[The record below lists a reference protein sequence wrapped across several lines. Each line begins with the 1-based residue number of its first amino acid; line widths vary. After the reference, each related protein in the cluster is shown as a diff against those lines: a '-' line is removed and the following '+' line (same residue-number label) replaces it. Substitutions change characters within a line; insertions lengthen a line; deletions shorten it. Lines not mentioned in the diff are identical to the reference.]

1 MKITSVLNTVPSPL
15 ATLARLTGLR
25 RVDDNSGVTVHRFGR
40 YLRTLGPGWHWT
52 LPLADRVGHPVRL
65 IGHHLDVP
73 TDDTAGVHA
82 DLYYQILD
90 PARAGPALDRV
101 DQLVRQQA
109 RDALDALPRP
119 ADPAPQPAEALKA
132 ELNRRIAGHG
142 LRVIRC
148 SVHA

>member
-1 MKITSVLNTVPSPL
+1 MKMTNVLEAVPSPL

-25 RVDDNSGVTVHRFGR
+25 HVDDNSGVTVRRFGR

-52 LPLADRVGHPVRL
+52 LPWIDRLGRPVRL

-73 TDDTAGVHA
+73 AGGSHA

-90 PARAGPALDRV
+90 PARAGPALDSV
-101 DQLVRQQA
+101 DQLVRREA
-109 RDALDALPRP
+109 RDVLDTLARGTGDGADRPP
-119 ADPAPQPAEALKA
+119 ADTLKA
-132 ELNRRIAGHG
+132 EINRRVAGHG

-148 SVHA
+148 SLHA

>member
-1 MKITSVLNTVPSPL
+1 MKMTSVLNAVPSPV

-25 RVDDNSGVTVHRFGR
+25 HVDDNSGVTVRRFGR

-52 LPLADRVGHPVRL
+52 LPWIDRLGRPVRL

-73 TDDTAGVHA
+73 AGGSHA

-101 DQLVRQQA
+101 DQLVQEQA
-109 RDALDALPRP
+109 RGALDALPRT
-119 ADPAPQPAEALKA
+119 DGVTPAEALKA
-132 ELNRRIAGHG
+132 ELNRRVAGHG

-148 SVHA
+148 SLHA